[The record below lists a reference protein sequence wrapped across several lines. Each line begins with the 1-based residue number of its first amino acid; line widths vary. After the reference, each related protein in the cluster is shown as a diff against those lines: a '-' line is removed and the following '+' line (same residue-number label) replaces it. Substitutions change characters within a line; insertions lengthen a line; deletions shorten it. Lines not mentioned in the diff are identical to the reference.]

1 MSMLEVYLGSETLRR
16 IRAKVEG
23 AVSPYNS
30 PPPPQGVL
38 VLGCDGS
45 LARMLRTDADGRPQ
59 VVVVSLP
66 NPPNLD
72 VALSTRASESTL
84 SSILGR
90 LDVALSTRASES
102 TLAAVR
108 DRLPSS
114 LTTAGNLRTAIMEDA
129 VGLARDSTL
138 AAVRDRLPSSLTSAG
153 NLRTAIVE
161 DAVGLARDS
170 TVSSILNRLD
180 VNLSTRASESTLAAV
195 RDRLPSS
202 LTTAGNF
209 RAAVVEDAVG
219 LARDSTVA
227 AVRDRLPSSLTTAGN
242 FRVAVAED
250 AVGLARDSTL
260 AAVRD
265 RLPSSL
271 TTAGNLK
278 VAILED
284 AVGVAKESTL
294 SSILGRLDVAL
305 STRASE
311 STLGGI
317 KSQTD
322 KLTFDASNRLYVN
335 AAVVANPPNLDRSL
349 LTVKRELLSF
359 APVSGSGAAL
369 PADDYTHWTD
379 TTEYAVTETSWTRKT
394 YLRIRPRNMRGRA
407 YHVHFYVQGYV
418 AAGQTLYVR
427 LRSDWRGVIL
437 SLTFTETSYTTKEAG
452 GSYLAPAWWEDILH
466 IEAYVTGGTGYIR
479 NVSVSLIPENVV
491 EGWDYTIGEGERF
504 RPIRVDSSGYVYVY
518 TPSLTSPADA
528 ETYTTTPL
536 AANAAYYGPTRDFSA
551 SRLAAMGVMGYADQ
565 PSATDGVYIQLSIDG
580 SNWDYR
586 GATTTLPAA
595 GAVSLCQVV
604 TARYAR
610 AVWVNGPVEQTAFRF
625 GGRYMIAGSENPPF
639 SPVVDYPEVAV
650 CSVCGAD
657 RTETGDFFAERDPGT
672 GTWVVFCPKCYANKR
687 WREVEE
693 KGVWIR
699 SLRAWWRSGADKARV
714 KMHTPDE
721 VEGEVV

>member
-1 MSMLEVYLGSETLRR
+1 MSVY
-16 IRAKVEG
+16 
-23 AVSPYNS
+23 
-30 PPPPQGVL
+30 
-38 VLGCDGS
+38 
-45 LARMLRTDADGRPQ
+45 PQ

-138 AAVRDRLPSSLTSAG
+138 AAVRDRLPSSLTTAG

-161 DAVGLARDS
+161 DAVGIARDS

-180 VNLSTRASESTLAAV
+180 VNLSTRASESTLAAI

-202 LTTAGNF
+202 LTTAGNLKT
-209 RAAVVEDAVG
+209 AIMEDAVG
-219 LARDSTVA
+219 LAKSSDVA

-242 FRVAVAED
+242 FKAAVVED
-250 AVGLARDSTL
+250 GVGLARDSTL
-260 AAVRD
+260 AAIRD

-317 KSQTD
+317 KAQTD
-322 KLTFDASNRLYVN
+322 KLTFDTSNRLYVN

-359 APVSGSGAAL
+359 APASGRGALL
-369 PADDYTHWTD
+369 PPDDYGHWD
-379 TTEYAVTETSWTRKT
+379 DNTEYAVTETSWTTKT
-394 YLRIRPRNMRGRA
+394 YLSLRQRNMRARA
-407 YHVHFYVQGYV
+407 YHIYFAFQGYV
-418 AAGQTLYVR
+418 TAGYTLYVR
-427 LRSDWRGVIL
+427 LRSFWRGVL
-437 SLTFTETSYTTKEAG
+437 LTFSITETSYAWREGIAG
-452 GSYLAPAWWEDILH
+452 YVTPAWWNDPLYV
-466 IEAYVTGGTGYIR
+466 EAYVTGGTGYIR
-479 NVSVSLIPENVV
+479 YAHIDLVPTNTV
-491 EGWDYTIGEGERF
+491 EGWDYTIGEGEHF
-504 RPIRVDSSGYVYVY
+504 RPIRVDSGGYVYVH

-536 AANAAYYGPTRDFSA
+536 AADAAYYGPTRDFSA
-551 SRLAAMGVMGYADQ
+551 SRLAAMGVMGY
-565 PSATDGVYIQLSIDG
+565 
-580 SNWDYR
+580 
-586 GATTTLPAA
+586 
-595 GAVSLCQVV
+595 
-604 TARYAR
+604 
-610 AVWVNGPVEQTAFRF
+610 
-625 GGRYMIAGSENPPF
+625 
-639 SPVVDYPEVAV
+639 
-650 CSVCGAD
+650 
-657 RTETGDFFAERDPGT
+657 
-672 GTWVVFCPKCYANKR
+672 
-687 WREVEE
+687 
-693 KGVWIR
+693 
-699 SLRAWWRSGADKARV
+699 
-714 KMHTPDE
+714 
-721 VEGEVV
+721 